1 MECTVEQPVPVQFE
15 LNYDGEGHA
24 QVELE
29 GCGLYGEAIFGFTPS
44 ITIDSKPG
52 TARQRHMGQTP
63 SGPLTWYGQAGS
75 CTLEGTI
82 TLIPSMRTQALTPI
96 QTTLRAGETN
106 TIRIQAPTSLPEPT
120 VEQEIQ
126 AIEEN
131 IQELQDWRDF
141 SEERIENQLAHDQ
154 ETARLMETM
163 FDDPRLSPR
172 ASHVLEEVLLQND
185 ASIESN
191 ENILYGTNPFAEMHD
206 KTIADLQ
213 NRLADLKA
221 EQNTD
226 NDDGS

>member
-1 MECTVEQPVPVQFE
+1 
-15 LNYDGEGHA
+15 
-24 QVELE
+24 
-29 GCGLYGEAIFGFTPS
+29 
-44 ITIDSKPG
+44 
-52 TARQRHMGQTP
+52 
-63 SGPLTWYGQAGS
+63 
-75 CTLEGTI
+75 
-82 TLIPSMRTQALTPI
+82 MRTQALTPI

-191 ENILYGTNPFAEMHD
+191 ENILYGTDPFAEMND